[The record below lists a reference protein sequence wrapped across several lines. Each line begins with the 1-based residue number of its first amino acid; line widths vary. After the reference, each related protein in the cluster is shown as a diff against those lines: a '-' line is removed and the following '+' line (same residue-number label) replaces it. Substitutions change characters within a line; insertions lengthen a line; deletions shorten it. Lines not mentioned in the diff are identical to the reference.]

1 MTRDEKITL
10 LQQIA
15 DGRGSIE
22 DLMPAVEYQGIRI
35 QGAETTITVSAW
47 EAMPPI
53 NKKLNDAEYQQWL
66 KEFEATNS
74 RRREPHTLKLI
85 EIVPD
90 ENCKN
95 LYHCKAMANCL
106 NGCGCEHKE
115 NAMGGNDEKL
125 KHKI

>member
-15 DGRGSIE
+15 EGRGSID

-35 QGAETTITVSAW
+35 QGPDTTITISAW

-53 NKKLNDAEYQQWL
+53 NEKLNDEEYQQRV
-66 KEFEATNS
+66 KEFEAINS

-90 ENCKN
+90 GNCKI

-106 NGCGCEHKE
+106 NGCGCESRE
-115 NAMGGNDEKL
+115 DAMDCGN
-125 KHKI
+125 

>member
-22 DLMPAVEYQGIRI
+22 DLMPAVQYQVFRI
-35 QGAETTITVSAW
+35 QGPIPTTTISAG
-47 EAMPPI
+47 EAIPPYH
-53 NKKLNDAEYQQWL
+53 KKLNDAEYHQWL
-66 KEFEATNS
+66 KGFEVINS
-74 RRREPHTLKLI
+74 RRREPHTLSGI
-85 EIVPD
+85 EILPD

-106 NGCGCEHKE
+106 NGCGCESKE
-115 NAMGGNDEKL
+115 DAMGGKN
-125 KHKI
+125 

>member
-22 DLMPAVEYQGIRI
+22 DLMPPVEYRVFRI
-35 QGAETTITVSAW
+35 SGPNPTTSISANDTT
-47 EAMPPI
+47 PTPD
-53 NKKLNDAEYQQWL
+53 NNLNDAEYHQWL
-66 KEFEATNS
+66 KEFEAINS
-74 RRREPHTLKLI
+74 RRSNPHTLKGI

-95 LYHCKAMANCL
+95 LYDCKGLANCL

-115 NAMGGNDEKL
+115 GAMSGNDKR
-125 KHKI
+125 

>member
-22 DLMPAVEYQGIRI
+22 DLMPAVEYQVFRI
-35 QGAETTITVSAW
+35 VSPKSIEVSVSAW
-47 EAMPPI
+47 EAMPRI
-53 NKKLNDAEYQQWL
+53 NKKLNDEEYQQWL

-74 RRREPHTLKLI
+74 RRREPHILKLI

-90 ENCKN
+90 ENCKI
-95 LYHCKAMANCL
+95 LYHCKVMANCL
-106 NGCGCEHKE
+106 NGCGCEWKSV
-115 NAMGGNDEKL
+115 
-125 KHKI
+125 

>member
-35 QGAETTITVSAW
+35 QGPDTTITISAW
-47 EAMPPI
+47 EAIPPI
-53 NKKLNDAEYQQWL
+53 NKNLNDEENLQWMKEY
-66 KEFEATNS
+66 EATNS

-85 EIVPD
+85 EILPD

-106 NGCGCEHKE
+106 NGCGCESRE
-115 NAMGGNDEKL
+115 DAMGGKN
-125 KHKI
+125 